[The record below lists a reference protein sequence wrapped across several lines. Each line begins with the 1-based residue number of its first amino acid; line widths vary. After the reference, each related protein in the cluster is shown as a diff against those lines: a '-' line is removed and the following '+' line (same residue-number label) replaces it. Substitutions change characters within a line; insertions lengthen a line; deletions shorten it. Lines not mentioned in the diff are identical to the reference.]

1 MKKVLYILMLFA
13 FSIDVTAQYTVVRRN
28 SKTAQPSKTI
38 TPNSKSARNTSTP
51 SKHKT
56 RKVPDHA
63 VDLGLPSGTLWA
75 DRNLGAS
82 SESDYG
88 NYFAYGDIT
97 PEKYIGD
104 SDEKNYPNK
113 NIVRTKMDA
122 ATHYWGGRWHMPTR
136 AQAKELVRSCK
147 WKETKIGNK
156 FGYRITGPNGN
167 SIFLPSAGF
176 MMFGR
181 GQTTPDYCDQGSR
194 GDYWCGEVNL
204 KETEANAYE
213 IYFATDGHSWHYVTD
228 GWKWGYCPIRPV
240 WN

>member
-63 VDLGLPSGTLWA
+63 VDLGLPFGTLWA

-136 AQAKELVRSCK
+136 AQAKE
-147 WKETKIGNK
+147 
-156 FGYRITGPNGN
+156 
-167 SIFLPSAGF
+167 
-176 MMFGR
+176 
-181 GQTTPDYCDQGSR
+181 
-194 GDYWCGEVNL
+194 
-204 KETEANAYE
+204 
-213 IYFATDGHSWHYVTD
+213 
-228 GWKWGYCPIRPV
+228 
-240 WN
+240 

>member
-194 GDYWCGEVNL
+194 GDYRCGEVNL
-204 KETEANAYE
+204 KETEGNAYE
-213 IYFATDGHSWHYVTD
+213 IYFATAGHSWHYVTE
-228 GWKWGYCPIRPV
+228 GWKWDYCPIRPV

>member
-1 MKKVLYILMLFA
+1 
-13 FSIDVTAQYTVVRRN
+13 
-28 SKTAQPSKTI
+28 
-38 TPNSKSARNTSTP
+38 
-51 SKHKT
+51 
-56 RKVPDHA
+56 
-63 VDLGLPSGTLWA
+63 
-75 DRNLGAS
+75 
-82 SESDYG
+82 
-88 NYFAYGDIT
+88 
-97 PEKYIGD
+97 
-104 SDEKNYPNK
+104 
-113 NIVRTKMDA
+113 MDA

-228 GWKWGYCPIRPV
+228 GWKWVYCLIRPV